1 MVRLEISGFVPL
13 PPCAVLPARDR
24 IYGSRFPSATHFNP
38 YIGLILINGDLS
50 QGSETPAYILSALVS
65 VGGIIGYARTGSIP
79 SITAG
84 LTVGALVS
92 IPPPSTHTPT
102 SVYEAHTEISPVW
115 SRWLPHP
122 K

>member
-1 MVRLEISGFVPL
+1 
-13 PPCAVLPARDR
+13 VLSFLRGTESTDPDP
-24 IYGSRFPSATHFNP
+24 PSATHFNP
-38 YIGLILINGDLS
+38 YIGLILINGDFS

-92 IPPPSTHTPT
+92 IHPPSFLHPHLHICVR
-102 SVYEAHTEISPVW
+102 SSHINAISMG
-115 SRWLPHP
+115 
-122 K
+122 